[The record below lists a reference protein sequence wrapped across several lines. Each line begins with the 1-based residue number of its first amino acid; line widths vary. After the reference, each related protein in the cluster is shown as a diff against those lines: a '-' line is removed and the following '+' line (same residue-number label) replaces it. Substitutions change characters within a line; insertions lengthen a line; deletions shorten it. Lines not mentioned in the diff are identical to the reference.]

1 MLLPPGGVEADRE
14 GLLTFDEQFCP
25 RRCDAGLVSC
35 LAHVLCFVLQSDPVD
50 SEAAVAVGV
59 LDQSVIGACHFRTN
73 LIPRHF
79 WFRMAGYITL
89 QLNWK
94 CLINF
99 FVVKFS
105 CEPWRLWHFDWKQQK
120 LVI

>member
-59 LDQSVIGACHFRTN
+59 LDQSVIGACHFLTVLDASHDCVMWGNILKVTRIII
-73 LIPRHF
+73 L
-79 WFRMAGYITL
+79 L
-89 QLNWK
+89 L
-94 CLINF
+94 L
-99 FVVKFS
+99 
-105 CEPWRLWHFDWKQQK
+105 
-120 LVI
+120 